1 MISIDEI
8 RNNYKE
14 YSDFEIEKIAIN
26 ESKSLRKE
34 VLKVLTEEIEKRK
47 LDESLITWVKVE
59 NDTLSKSEQESL
71 IRKIEKLPCPNCGE
85 RNNTIG
91 GFEFKRVLSILIFY
105 SSFIENRI
113 MCFDCGKR
121 KKRNSILIILLSGWW
136 SIKGLLFTPFTLINE
151 ILSISSLDEKSSEI
165 LNSFLEKNTGLI
177 RLHGDKSENLIG
189 LIDLHN
195 NDYEIIETEII
206 EDEQ

>member
-14 YSDFEIEKIAIN
+14 YSDFDIKKIAIN

-34 VLKVLTEEIEKRK
+34 VLKILTQEIEKRK
-47 LDESLITWVKVE
+47 LDETLITWVKVE

-71 IRKIEKLPCPNCGE
+71 IRKIEELQCPNCGE
-85 RNNTIG
+85 RNNKIG

-105 SSFIENRI
+105 SSFIESRI

-121 KKRNSILIILLSGWW
+121 KKRNSILIILFSGWW
-136 SIKGLLFTPFTLINE
+136 SIKGLLFTPFTLIKE
-151 ILSISSLDEKSSEI
+151 ILSLSSLEEKSSEI
-165 LNSFLEKNTGLI
+165 LNTFLEKNTGLI
-177 RLHGDKSENLIG
+177 RLHGDKSENLTG
-189 LIDLHN
+189 LINLHN